1 MRHPGPHCCPP
12 AGRRGRRLLS
22 LAGNAGS
29 GTLVATDMSD
39 ELVSGMLKNTD
50 LRVVLATTTELSR
63 KARATHGTAPAAA
76 ALLSQAL
83 TAAAL
88 MGALQKGDSRI
99 NIQVECDGPLRGLFV
114 DGDTTGLVR
123 GYVKNTYV
131 EYVGGD
137 GQYHWRP
144 VLGNKGFLSILRDL
158 GGGEYYRSA
167 VELEAFDLAAD
178 LERYFRQSDQLP
190 SHVLLAQLPE
200 GGEAEPLGH
209 VAGLL
214 VQPLPGGD
222 MTAFAELGERLRRDF
237 APTLQARSAEGATA
251 VLRALL
257 PEPDFEVMSRYPLRF
272 GCSCS
277 KDRVLRALL
286 AMGRE
291 ELTDLLEKEGQAE
304 ATCQFCT
311 TRYVIP
317 GDEIRGM
324 LERGAI

>member
-1 MRHPGPHCCPP
+1 
-12 AGRRGRRLLS
+12 
-22 LAGNAGS
+22 
-29 GTLVATDMSD
+29 MSD
-39 ELVSGMLKNTD
+39 ELVSGLLKKTD
-50 LRVVLATTTELSR
+50 LRVVLASTTELSR
-63 KARATHGTAPAAA
+63 QARATHGTAPAAA
-76 ALLSQAL
+76 VLLSQAL

-88 MGALQKGDSRI
+88 LGVLQKNDSRI
-99 NIQVECDGPLRGLFV
+99 NIQLECDGPLRGLFV
-114 DGDTTGLVR
+114 DGDTSGLVR
-123 GYVKNTYV
+123 GYVKNTHV
-131 EYVGGD
+131 EYAGAD

-144 VLGNKGFLSILRDL
+144 VLGNKGFLSVLRDL

-178 LERYFRQSDQLP
+178 LERYFRQSDQVP

-200 GGEAEPLGH
+200 GGAAEPLGR

-222 MTAFAELGERLRRDF
+222 MDAFAALGERLRRDF
-237 APTLQARSAEGATA
+237 APALQAHGAAGASA
-251 VLRALL
+251 VLRALM

>member
-1 MRHPGPHCCPP
+1 MRHPGPHCWP
-12 AGRRGRRLLS
+12 AGGRRGTRLLT

-39 ELVSGMLKNTD
+39 ELVSGLLKNTD
-50 LRVVLATTTELSR
+50 LRVVLASTTELSR
-63 KARATHGTAPAAA
+63 QARATHHTAPAAA
-76 ALLSQAL
+76 VLLSQAL

-88 MGALQKGDSRI
+88 MGALQKTDSRI
-99 NIQVECDGPLRGLFV
+99 NIQLECDGPLRGLFV
-114 DGDTTGLVR
+114 DGDTSGLVR
-123 GYVKNTYV
+123 GYVKNTLV
-131 EYVGGD
+131 EYSGGD

-144 VLGNKGFLSILRDL
+144 VLGNKGFLSVLRDL
-158 GGGEYYRSA
+158 GGGEYYRSS
-167 VELEAFDLAAD
+167 VDLEAFDLAGD

-190 SHVLLAQLPE
+190 SHVMLAQLPE
-200 GGEAEPLGH
+200 GGDAEPLGH

-214 VQPLPGGD
+214 VQPLPGAD
-222 MTAFAELGERLRRDF
+222 TAAFTELGERLRRDF
-237 APTLQARSAEGATA
+237 ASALKAHGAEGGAA

-257 PEPDFEVMSRYPLRF
+257 PEDDFEVMSRYPLRF

>member
-1 MRHPGPHCCPP
+1 MP
-12 AGRRGRRLLS
+12 
-22 LAGNAGS
+22 
-29 GTLVATDMSD
+29 D
-39 ELVSGMLKNTD
+39 EIVSGLLKQTD

-63 KARATHGTAPAAA
+63 QARATHGAAPAAA

-88 MGALQKGDSRI
+88 MGALQKHDARI
-99 NIQVECDGPLRGLFV
+99 NLQVECDGPLRGLFV
-114 DGDTTGLVR
+114 DGDASGLVR
-123 GYVKNTYV
+123 GYVKNLHV
-131 EYVGGD
+131 EYVGGE
-137 GQYHWRP
+137 GRYHWRP
-144 VLGNKGFLSILRDL
+144 VLGNKGFLSVLRDM

-167 VELEAFDLAAD
+167 VELQHFDLAAD
-178 LERYFRQSDQLP
+178 LERYFHQSDQLP
-190 SHVLLAQLPE
+190 SHVMLAQLPAPGDGAAE
-200 GGEAEPLGH
+200 ETAGSPPGEYLGL

-214 VQPLPGGD
+214 VQPLPDGD
-222 MTAFAELGERLRRDF
+222 MEAFKALGARLREQL
-237 APTLQARSAEGATA
+237 PIVLQSHAAAGATA

-257 PEPDFEVMSRYPLRF
+257 PEADFEVMSRYPLRF

-317 GDEIRGM
+317 GEEIRTM

>member
-1 MRHPGPHCCPP
+1 
-12 AGRRGRRLLS
+12 
-22 LAGNAGS
+22 
-29 GTLVATDMSD
+29 MSD
-39 ELVSGMLKNTD
+39 ELVSGLLKKTD

-63 KARATHGTAPAAA
+63 QARATHGAAPAAA

-88 MGALQKGDSRI
+88 MGALQKHDARI
-99 NIQVECDGPLRGLFV
+99 NLQVECDGPLRGLFV
-114 DGDTTGLVR
+114 DGDASGLVR
-123 GYVKNTYV
+123 GYVKNLHV
-131 EYVGGD
+131 EYTGGE

-144 VLGNKGFLSILRDL
+144 VLGNKGFLSVLRDL
-158 GGGEYYRSA
+158 GDGEYYRSS
-167 VELEAFDLAAD
+167 VELVHFDLAAD
-178 LERYFRQSDQLP
+178 MERYLHQSDQLP
-190 SHVLLAQLPE
+190 SHLLLAQLPV
-200 GGEAEPLGH
+200 GDGAKDPLGI

-214 VQPLPGGD
+214 VQPLPDGD
-222 MTAFAELGERLRRDF
+222 MDMFKELGVRLRRDF
-237 APTLQARSAEGATA
+237 ESALRAHAASGASA

-277 KDRVLRALL
+277 KDRVKRALL

-317 GDEIRGM
+317 GEEIRAM
-324 LERGAI
+324 LEAGSI